1 MRVID
6 ALPVQWRNS
15 LMFFEPR
22 HKKDFVLNDLIQL
35 RFRKQDV
42 PLSKAVSKTIYVEV
56 RRKFEKAPTAQARF
70 TDQYFNSPLD
80 WKAIYKLPFK
90 VAMDTKTREFQYK
103 ILNKYLPTN
112 SFLYKVGLKPSA
124 LCTFCDEESETLGH
138 LFIYCHATEK
148 FWLDFISWCN
158 KLNISLDELTDIDKL
173 LGIWERNE
181 DFLLLNHLLLI
192 AKQHIYDCRNKSI
205 RPSLRVFNS
214 KLNYIYQ
221 TESIVMKS
229 NNKEQIFNTKWR
241 KYVGNLDA

>member
-1 MRVID
+1 M
-6 ALPVQWRNS
+6 
-15 LMFFEPR
+15 
-22 HKKDFVLNDLIQL
+22 
-35 RFRKQDV
+35 
-42 PLSKAVSKTIYVEV
+42 
-56 RRKFEKAPTAQARF
+56 
-70 TDQYFNSPLD
+70 
-80 WKAIYKLPFK
+80 
-90 VAMDTKTREFQYK
+90 
-103 ILNKYLPTN
+103 
-112 SFLYKVGLKPSA
+112 
-124 LCTFCDEESETLGH
+124 
-138 LFIYCHATEK
+138 
-148 FWLDFISWCN
+148 
-158 KLNISLDELTDIDKL
+158 NISLDELTDIDKL

>member
-1 MRVID
+1 
-6 ALPVQWRNS
+6 L
-15 LMFFEPR
+15 
-22 HKKDFVLNDLIQL
+22 
-35 RFRKQDV
+35 
-42 PLSKAVSKTIYVEV
+42 
-56 RRKFEKAPTAQARF
+56 
-70 TDQYFNSPLD
+70 NSPFD

-112 SFLYKVGLKPSA
+112 SFPSA
-124 LCTFCDEESETLGH
+124 LCTFCDEESETLEH
-138 LFIYCHATEK
+138 LFIYCHVTEK

-158 KLNISLDELTDIDKL
+158 KLNISLDKLTDIDKL
-173 LGIWERNE
+173 LAIWERNE

-221 TESIVMKS
+221 SESIVMKS
-229 NNKEQIFNTKWR
+229 NNKEQISNTKWR